1 MKTLALLRHAKSSWD
16 DPNLDDFDRPLAPRG
31 MEAAKRVGNELK
43 RRKLAFDLVLASPA
57 RRVTETIAEVEK
69 GYGETLNARFDPR
82 LYGASDEELLSI
94 VRETGHEIERLLVI
108 GHNPT
113 LQQLAAGLAEE
124 GSSEARAVA
133 DHYPTAALTIIDL
146 PATTWRE
153 VEPGTGRI
161 ALFVRPKDLRD

>member
-1 MKTLALLRHAKSSWD
+1 MPAPSFARSPATSPSSRAPEAVSPDKVKTLALLRHAKSSWD

-82 LYGASDEELLSI
+82 LYGA
-94 VRETGHEIERLLVI
+94 
-108 GHNPT
+108 
-113 LQQLAAGLAEE
+113 
-124 GSSEARAVA
+124 
-133 DHYPTAALTIIDL
+133 
-146 PATTWRE
+146 
-153 VEPGTGRI
+153 
-161 ALFVRPKDLRD
+161 